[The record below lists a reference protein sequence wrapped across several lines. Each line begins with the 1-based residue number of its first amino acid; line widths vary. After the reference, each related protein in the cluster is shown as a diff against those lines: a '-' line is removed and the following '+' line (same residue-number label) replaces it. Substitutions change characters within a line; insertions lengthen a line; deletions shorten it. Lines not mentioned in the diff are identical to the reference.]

1 MKAAIFEYAR
11 ADSIAQACS
20 LLAEHG
26 ADAKLLAGG
35 QSLVPMMA
43 MRLARPAWLIN
54 VNEIAEL
61 KSSRRDG
68 AAWVTGAGLRQ
79 VDVERDGELVAASF
93 TPTRRRNCRWSR
105 RRWEPASCSG
115 ATAASA
121 RWPPPISSRHR

>member
-11 ADSIAQACS
+11 AESIAQACS

-68 AAWVTGAGLRQ
+68 AAWVTLGAEVSGGPDFLLWGMWTGR
-79 VDVERDGELVAASF
+79 ELS
-93 TPTRRRNCRWSR
+93 
-105 RRWEPASCSG
+105 
-115 ATAASA
+115 
-121 RWPPPISSRHR
+121 